1 MADFQLS
8 KESSLPL
15 HIQLL
20 EQLRRSIM
28 DGEIRPGDRLPGEW
42 ELVQS
47 LDISRATIQ
56 RAWQAAEKEG
66 LIYRVA
72 GKGTYVAQPKST
84 SDNRTTIG
92 LLIPEYHSTFAVRM
106 LSGAEGVLRKHGYG
120 LMFAHTDRDIQEENR
135 LMTEMTD
142 NGICGFLMVPAKG
155 PANDRF
161 PAVAGPDTPIV
172 LMDRPIN
179 GLLLPC
185 ITSNNYEG
193 GRQAMQHLIELG
205 HRSIVFLARP
215 HMDLWPVAERYRAYQ
230 DALKAISILP
240 APPFLIG
247 TENEMSS
254 SEAYI
259 QRDDE
264 EIAPLL
270 DLLQRPDRPTAIF
283 AVNDWMAMRALHAAS
298 HLGLRVP
305 ADLSIVGFDNLDI
318 SEYINPP
325 LTTVAQ
331 DAALMGAEAA
341 RRLLAIIEGQ
351 PVQNIVTLLPTHLIV
366 RASATTVSANQSGAN
381 RK

>member
-1 MADFQLS
+1 MADFQIS

-20 EQLRRSIM
+20 EELRRTIM
-28 DGEIRPGDRLPGEW
+28 DGEFKPGDRLPGEW

-72 GKGTYVAQPKST
+72 GKGTYVAQPQSGNE
-84 SDNRTTIG
+84 NRTAIG
-92 LLIPEYHSTFAVRM
+92 FLIPEYHSTFAVQM
-106 LSGAEGVLRKHGYG
+106 LGGAEGVLRKHGYS

-135 LMTEMTD
+135 LMEEMTA
-142 NGICGFLMVPAKG
+142 NGIRGFLMVPAKG
-155 PANDRF
+155 PANGRF
-161 PAVAGPDTPIV
+161 PAIAGPDIPIV

-193 GRQAMQHLIELG
+193 GRQAMQHLIDLG
-205 HRSIVFLARP
+205 HRRIVFLARP

-230 DALKAISILP
+230 DALKAISIEPEP
-240 APPFLIG
+240 AFLIG
-247 TENEMSS
+247 TEREMSS
-254 SEAYI
+254 REAYI
-259 QRDDE
+259 QHDNE

-283 AVNDWMAMRALHAAS
+283 AVNDWMAMRALYAAS
-298 HLGLRVP
+298 HLGLCVP
-305 ADLSIVGFDNLDI
+305 DDLSIAGFDNLDI
-318 SEYINPP
+318 GEYINPP

-331 DAALMGAEAA
+331 EAALMGAEAA

-351 PVQNIVTLLPTHLIV
+351 LAQNIVTLLPTHLIV
-366 RASATTVSANQSGAN
+366 RASTKGVISD
-381 RK
+381 